1 MGASIEGEVT
11 MTTLAEEPAQQEPIY
26 HLKQYGDVTKEQ
38 LDRYIAT
45 GDINP
50 QTTQQEPVDKLEEK
64 NQ

>member
-1 MGASIEGEVT
+1 
-11 MTTLAEEPAQQEPIY
+11 MTTLAEEPAQEEPIY

-50 QTTQQEPVDKLEEK
+50 QPAQQETVDKLEEK